1 MKYPPTV
8 VPSRPVSGSFVQGFV
23 ATGLLASIQQQ
34 TGRPALD
41 RRALRLALQ
50 GGAAL
55 AAGSSAAQ
63 AWQQQDLGRA
73 LTALTLGA
81 ASVAAIEYF
90 IKDAI
95 SKESNDGQ
103 EKA

>member
-1 MKYPPTV
+1 MKYPQAMT
-8 VPSRPVSGSFVQGFV
+8 PSRPVSGSFVQGFV
-23 ATGLLASIQQQ
+23 ASGLLASIQNQP
-34 TGRPALD
+34 GRPVLD

-50 GGAAL
+50 GGAVL

-63 AWQQQDLGRA
+63 AWQHQDLGRA

-81 ASVAAIEYF
+81 ASVVAIEHF
-90 IKDAI
+90 IKD
-95 SKESNDGQ
+95 KENYDEQ